1 MHQGDVNANA
11 VPLFSKVANDSASS
25 RALEDLRSRYADL
38 QNKFEKQNLELVS
51 QREHTTE
58 LTVKLKSTE
67 KSLDTASQEL
77 VAERKHVAHRHEIT
91 VEELRK
97 QNQILTNSVE
107 DARRA
112 SMHHIAREMKPC
124 NV

>member
-1 MHQGDVNANA
+1 M
-11 VPLFSKVANDSASS
+11 
-25 RALEDLRSRYADL
+25 
-38 QNKFEKQNLELVS
+38 
-51 QREHTTE
+51 
-58 LTVKLKSTE
+58 TVKLKSTE

-112 SMHHIAREMKPC
+112 SMHHIAERDEALQRVEELREALTQLRSESEVKENPYMREGQAVRGGPRQS
-124 NV
+124 